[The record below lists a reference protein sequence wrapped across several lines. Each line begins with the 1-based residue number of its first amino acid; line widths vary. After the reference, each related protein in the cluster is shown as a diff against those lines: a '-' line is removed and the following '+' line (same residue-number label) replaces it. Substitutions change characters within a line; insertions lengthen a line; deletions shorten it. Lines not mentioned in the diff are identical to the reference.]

1 MHLLQLTMQSVIAC
15 HNPNPFE
22 WTLIISLASA
32 VSIFSVLSGAAL
44 TTVST
49 TIVSMLLAGAKIGA
63 ILAVI
68 AADAASSQVLMGL
81 VTTLVLMI
89 QGIMGC

>member
-15 HNPNPFE
+15 HDPNPFE

-44 TTVST
+44 VTMLT
-49 TIVSMLLAGAKIGA
+49 TIVSMILAGASISA
-63 ILAVI
+63 ILAAI
-68 AADAASSQVLMGL
+68 AGDATGTGL
-81 VTTLVLMI
+81 FHSK
-89 QGIMGC
+89 